1 MDHEPIKQ
9 IWTQN
14 SIESIGR
21 STNVNETKNQGSQYN
36 EEHSGA
42 AISTVNQSP
51 STLLSLK
58 RCENTKHV

>member
-14 SIESIGR
+14 SIESIVR